1 VKKHT
6 HEISPVPGKERQ
18 TLTDTRA
25 YKSAQDFLVIFYE
38 SWSFG
43 KQQLNLTNV
52 NKCIY
57 LLFPSEQYPIT
68 KGIVDMQANV
78 GAKADII
85 RIEVSKAF
93 LLHV

>member
-1 VKKHT
+1 
-6 HEISPVPGKERQ
+6 
-18 TLTDTRA
+18 
-25 YKSAQDFLVIFYE
+25 
-38 SWSFG
+38 
-43 KQQLNLTNV
+43 V

-85 RIEVSKAF
+85 RIEVSEAF
-93 LLHV
+93 LLYV